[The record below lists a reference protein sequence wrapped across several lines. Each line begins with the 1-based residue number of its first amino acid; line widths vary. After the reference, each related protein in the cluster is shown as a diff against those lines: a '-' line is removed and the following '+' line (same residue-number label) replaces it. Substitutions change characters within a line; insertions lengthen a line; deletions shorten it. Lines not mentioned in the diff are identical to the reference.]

1 VPLNQGW
8 RETGATIAAL
18 PVLLRA
24 SAAAADGKPVLAET
38 MTATTLTLVIL
49 GAVSIA
55 GWLGLALGRGMFWR
69 IDREPA
75 PPASGSWPDL
85 VAVIPARNEE
95 AGIGETVRSLWRQEY
110 PAGLRVVVVDDEG
123 EDDTVGEA
131 LRAAR
136 ESGREVRIVRGD
148 PLPAGRSGKVWAMH
162 QGITR
167 GVSADDPATYIL
179 FSDADISHGPDSL
192 RELVCRAEAGGYD
205 LTSFMVSLESRTLP
219 EKLMI
224 PAFVFFFRML
234 YPFRLVNDPGSRVAG
249 AAGGTM
255 LVRRAALARIGGVES
270 IKGELIDDCALGREI
285 KRGGH
290 RVWLGMSETSRSL
303 RHYRSLHEVLH
314 MISRSAYAQLG
325 YSPLQVTAC
334 VIGLLLLFVVP
345 PVLLLGAWGLWPGV
359 LGGVAWLLMS
369 LLYLPMVRFYHLFPL
384 WTVLLPVTALLYV
397 WATVSSAWHHGR
409 GRGGMWKGR
418 IRKPL

>member
-1 VPLNQGW
+1 M
-8 RETGATIAAL
+8 
-18 PVLLRA
+18 PVWA
-24 SAAAADGKPVLAET
+24 GT
-38 MTATTLTLVIL
+38 MTTTTLTLVIL
-49 GAVSIA
+49 GAVSLA

-69 IDREPA
+69 IDREPV
-75 PPASGSWPDL
+75 PPVSGSWPEV

-123 EDDTVGEA
+123 DDDTVGEA

-136 ESGREVRIVRGD
+136 ESGREIRIIQGD
-148 PLPAGRSGKVWAMH
+148 PVPAGWAGKVWAMH

-234 YPFRLVNDPGSRVAG
+234 YPFRLINDPGSRVAG

-290 RVWLGMSETSRSL
+290 HVWLGMSDSSRSL
-303 RHYRSLHEVLH
+303 RHYRSLREVLH

-345 PVLLLGAWGLWPGV
+345 PVLLLGAWGLWPCV

-397 WATVSSAWHHGR
+397 WATFSSAWHHGR